1 MLLQPGCPRCP
12 REMADAE
19 GSWRC
24 PDHGAG
30 PALWR
35 PEETG
40 YDALSEHLALA
51 GEFPTLLPWPLRPGW
66 AVSDFGVVAGDGAAR
81 ATITAVAGTT
91 TQDGPVELVVVAEE
105 PGTGLGARC
114 AGTVHSDPGAEIE
127 AATPEVRVF
136 LESQSVP
143 LWSVSV
149 PESGRGLDRS
159 VVAGEA
165 HGRWLWLVV
174 RPAPAILLLA
184 EDWTLSDVSGMG
196 AALLDL
202 PFGGTPSA
210 W

>member
-1 MLLQPGCPRCP
+1 MLQPGCPRCP
-12 REMADAE
+12 REMTESE

-24 PDHGAG
+24 PDHGTVA
-30 PALWR
+30 ALWR
-35 PEETG
+35 PGETG
-40 YDALSEHLALA
+40 YDALSEHLSLA
-51 GEFPTLLPWPLRPGW
+51 DGFPTLLPWPLRPGW
-66 AVSDFGVVAGDGAAR
+66 TVTDFGVVAGDGAAR

-91 TQDGPVELVVVAEE
+91 MQDGPVELVVVAEE

-127 AATPEVRVF
+127 ASTPELRVV
-136 LESQSVP
+136 LDSQSVP

-149 PESGRGLDRS
+149 PESARDLDRS